1 MKIMKKKKKNA
12 PSSRL
17 MAVTARKQERQPG
30 GLRPAIVAGNKV
42 LIQSL

>member
-1 MKIMKKKKKNA
+1 MKVIKKKKKNA

-17 MAVTARKQERQPG
+17 MVVTARKQERQPG

-42 LIQSL
+42 LIQAL